1 MITRRRLRF
10 LYGIETALELVT
22 ASSMFVIMLTF
33 VTDAFGRYIFNS
45 PIPWAYDL
53 VSRLLLPATFF
64 FALSSTLRENQHV
77 NIDVVYQKLGIR
89 VKNIAIM
96 ITSLFAVLLFF
107 VIGAL
112 GARTTYQAYLT
123 SETMSGAIEWPV
135 WLYAAF
141 IPIGVFPLV
150 IRLVLRVH
158 ETWLR
163 AQRLEPAPDLQPG
176 KNSGVES
183 L

>member
-1 MITRRRLRF
+1 MTPSRRLQL
-10 LYGIETALELVT
+10 LYQIETAWERVT
-22 ASSMFVIMLTF
+22 AAAMFVIMLTF
-33 VTDAFGRYIFNS
+33 VTDAFGRYVFNT
-45 PIPWAYDL
+45 PIPWAYDF

-77 NIDVVYQKLGIR
+77 NIDVLYQKLSMR
-89 VKNIAIM
+89 AKNIANM
-96 ITSLFAVLLFF
+96 VGSLLAAGLFF

-123 SETMSGAIEWPV
+123 GEKMSGAIEWPV
-135 WLYAAF
+135 WFYAAF
-141 IPIGVFPLV
+141 IPLGVFPLV
-150 IRLVLRVH
+150 IRLAIRAH

-163 AQRLEPAPDLQPG
+163 ARRGESAPDWQPG
-176 KNSGVES
+176 KNAGAES